1 MLIFNIKHNCASY
14 ILQIGEDKKIIM
26 YANREIG
33 KGEEITYDYQFD
45 LEAEKLKCTCGSK
58 NCQGRLN

>member
-1 MLIFNIKHNCASY
+1 
-14 ILQIGEDKKIIM
+14 LQIGEDKKIIM
-26 YANREIG
+26 YANKEIG